1 MHLRLPAAIACLLA
15 AAMSCA
21 AFAQARLEAAASD
34 APSSPSPA
42 TAAGDTDN
50 APPPADAAAGIVDM
64 DTVVVSGRLP
74 GPGMWKVT
82 RGGHVLYILGT
93 LSPLPRRMEWVSD
106 DVEATIARSQAV
118 VDPPAVK
125 LDADVGFFRGLA
137 LLPSLLKAR
146 RNPDG
151 RSLQQVL
158 PPELYARWT
167 TLKERYIG
175 RDGGVEKWRPVF
187 AAQKLYESAID
198 KVGLSQKDIV
208 QRVVRRAAGKHDVPR
223 LDTTV
228 EVKIE
233 DPKGALKSFRE
244 TALADTDCFA
254 RTMVRIE
261 HDLDGMRT
269 RANAWAVGDVA
280 ALRDASFDSQ
290 YAACTRA
297 FTQNALA
304 ERFGLGNLRARIA
317 EKWLSTARKAIAD
330 NPVSFATLPI
340 PLLIRPDGFLARLRK
355 EGYTV
360 EEPASQTAATADDT
374 SELP

>member
-15 AAMSCA
+15 AAMSCT
-21 AFAQARLEAAASD
+21 AFAQVRPQATASD
-34 APSSPSPA
+34 APSSQPPA
-42 TAAGDTDN
+42 AVVDDTDN
-50 APPPADAAAGIVDM
+50 ASPAGDDAGIVDM
-64 DTVVVSGRLP
+64 DAVVVSGRQP
-74 GPGMWKVT
+74 GPGMWKVSK
-82 RGGHVLYILGT
+82 GDHVLYILGT

-106 DVEATIARSQAV
+106 AVEGTIARSQAV
-118 VDPPAVK
+118 IDPPAVK

-151 RSLQQVL
+151 RSLQEVV
-158 PPELYARWT
+158 PPDLYARWT
-167 TLKERYIG
+167 VLKARYIG
-175 RDGGVEKWRPVF
+175 HDGGVEKWRPVF
-187 AAQKLYESAID
+187 AAQKLYEAAID
-198 KVGLSQKDIV
+198 KSGLSQKDV
-208 QRVVRRAAGKHDVPR
+208 VGRVVRKAARKHGVPR

-228 EVKIE
+228 EVKIA

-261 HDLDGMRT
+261 RDLDDMRA
-269 RANAWAVGDVA
+269 RANAWAIGDVA

-297 FTQNALA
+297 FTQSALA

-340 PLLIRPDGFLARLRK
+340 PLLIRPDGFIARLRK

-360 EEPASQTAATADDT
+360 EEPASSSAGLNEAAT
-374 SELP
+374 SP